1 MIVAACNTASKKQ
14 PDAGVKTPGPV
25 TSYNCAGNEPF
36 WNVRID
42 SSAIL
47 FNHMDLGKTA
57 YPYQAPVQEGNMI
70 TFESSAGDSK
80 IVVKLEEKT
89 CFDSM
94 SGFEAPYTVTVLRD
108 GETYTG
114 CADSSLKPRK
124 GGER

>member
-1 MIVAACNTASKKQ
+1 M
-14 PDAGVKTPGPV
+14 
-25 TSYNCAGNEPF
+25 
-36 WNVRID
+36 RID
-42 SSAIL
+42 SNAIM

-57 YPYQAPVQEGNMI
+57 YPCQSSVQQGNVL
-70 TFESSAGDSK
+70 TFESSAGDSR

-114 CADSSLKPRK
+114 CGDSSLNPRK